1 VDGDVAFRVHPE
13 VSQSPAAHVVE
24 LLGVLDGP
32 G

>member
-1 VDGDVAFRVHPE
+1 VDGDVAFRAHPE